1 MKQPPAPALSPRR
14 AAIVGAARAWIGTPY
29 RHQASVQGVGAD
41 CLGLVRGVWRAVVG
55 PEPEAL
61 PAYAPDWAEPGGADL
76 LGAAIARWFTPVELA
91 APTPGD
97 VVLFRMQPQS
107 PPRHAAILV
116 APDALVHAYWARA
129 VVESRYSPWWCARA
143 AAAFAFPG
151 AEPSSGTAPWPS

>member
-1 MKQPPAPALSPRR
+1 MTPPLVAPFPPRR
-14 AAIVGAARAWIGTPY
+14 AAIIAAACAWIGTPY

-55 PEPEAL
+55 PEPEAI
-61 PAYAPDWAEPGGADL
+61 PAYAPEWADPGGADL
-76 LGAAIARWFTPVELA
+76 LGAAIARWFTPVDPA
-91 APTPGD
+91 APGD

-129 VVESRYSPWWCARA
+129 VVESRYSPWWRARV

-151 AEPSSGTAPWPS
+151 AEPFQGAASWPS